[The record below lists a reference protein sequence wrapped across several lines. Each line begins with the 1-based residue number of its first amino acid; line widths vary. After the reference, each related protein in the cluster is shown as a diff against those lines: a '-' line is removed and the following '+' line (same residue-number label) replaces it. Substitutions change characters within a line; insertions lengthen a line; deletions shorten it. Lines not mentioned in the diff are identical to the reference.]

1 MSDIFYEMSG
11 SIRVGNCALVKYKC
25 NRRYLYPE
33 GSVLYSKSKAKIGM
47 LEKVYVKRINF
58 PTRCNYSCSATTPLY
73 VDNFNSIYNERDLT
87 TLQEANNLI
96 NQYILLRNEL
106 LQQKALDCG

>member
-33 GSVLYSKSKAKIGM
+33 GSVLYYKKNAKVGI
-47 LEKVYVKRINF
+47 LEKVYVKRVNF
-58 PTRCNYSCSATTPLY
+58 PARCNYSCSATTPLY
-73 VDNFNSIYNERDLT
+73 VDNFNAIYNERDLV
-87 TLQEANNLI
+87 TLEEANDLI
-96 NQYILLRNEL
+96 AQYTLLRNEL